1 MNVTVTHSSPTSVLV
16 TWEAPS
22 IEDRNGI
29 IDEYRIELVEVETGR
44 MWSQTAI
51 GVTHF
56 LLDFLEESY
65 DYRVRVA
72 AMTTS
77 IGPYSEFKSFTTQD
91 DGQ

>member
-1 MNVTVTHSSPTSVLV
+1 MPQHFVQHGSP
-16 TWEAPS
+16 P
-22 IEDRNGI
+22 IQDQNGI

-44 MWSQTAI
+44 MWSRTAI
-51 GVTHF
+51 GVTRF

-72 AMTTS
+72 AITTS
-77 IGPYSEFKSFTTQD
+77 IGPYSEFQSFTTQD